1 MLISGSS
8 ILASLATS
16 TLNKI
21 NQTTASAT
29 TKAADA
35 TSASDGAAAPQK
47 SAKDDFL
54 DYAKMTPAQK
64 MRAAMLGKMGLTEE
78 QLKAMDPKERQK
90 IEDKLK
96 AQIKEQVMNDPKMK
110 QGALVDIQ
118 A

>member
-8 ILASLATS
+8 IMASLAMS

-21 NQTTASAT
+21 NQATAAAT
-29 TKAADA
+29 TKATDA
-35 TSASDGAAAPQK
+35 TSASGVSAAPVK
-47 SAKDDFL
+47 TAKDEFL
-54 DYAKMTPAQK
+54 DYAKLTPAQK

-96 AQIKEQVMNDPKMK
+96 EQIKAQIENDPKMK